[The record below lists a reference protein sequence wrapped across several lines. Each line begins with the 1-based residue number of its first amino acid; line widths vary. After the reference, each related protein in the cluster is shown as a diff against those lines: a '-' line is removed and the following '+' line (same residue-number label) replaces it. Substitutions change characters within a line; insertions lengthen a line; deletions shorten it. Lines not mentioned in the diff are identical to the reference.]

1 MPEVD
6 FGADYGIVG
15 GVGSAQLSLHSR
27 EVSEA
32 ERQLWAWEDRAR
44 DARRIPVGFRAPERK
59 AKVRAKKSKSKR

>member
-1 MPEVD
+1 MPDVD

-15 GVGSAQLSLHSR
+15 GVGSASLSLHSR

-44 DARRIPVGFRAPERK
+44 DARRIPVGFRAPAKGPK
-59 AKVRAKKSKSKR
+59 AKRRKK